1 MIKRRRR
8 RHRTA
13 NSNSS
18 NINTIMSRPSHWRLP
33 PSHCHTAISRRRS
46 RASTAT
52 ATVRTTVAT
61 PHRTVITRIR
71 DRVRGTVRGRVR
83 VITCHNRIPITITIV
98 AGVDSTAWLLLVAA
112 AACLVPT
119 PITPR
124 QLQPAQRV
132 ATSTARAM
140 CAAVD
145 AIAR

>member
-18 NINTIMSRPSHWRLP
+18 NINTIMSRPSNWRLP

-46 RASTAT
+46 SASTAT
-52 ATVRTTVAT
+52 ATVRITVAT

-71 DRVRGTVRGRVR
+71 VRVR

-98 AGVDSTAWLLLVAA
+98 AGVDSTAWLLLVVA

>member
-71 DRVRGTVRGRVR
+71 DRGRVRVRVR

>member
-71 DRVRGTVRGRVR
+71 DRVRGRVRVR